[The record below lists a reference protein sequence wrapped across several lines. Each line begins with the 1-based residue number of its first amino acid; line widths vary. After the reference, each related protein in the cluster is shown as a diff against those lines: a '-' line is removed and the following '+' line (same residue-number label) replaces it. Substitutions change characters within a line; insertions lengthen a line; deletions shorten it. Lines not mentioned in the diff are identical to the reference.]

1 MKKKLI
7 VIASVIILVLL
18 IVFFAAG
25 YFLGNVPVASKLLG
39 TNKPKDLGV
48 VISINNAYSGL
59 QDMKCPLTPQG
70 VEDVMKNPK
79 SYTTVKT
86 SLTSDEAS
94 SILALGDIPGFP
106 LRMTQIKLGP
116 NGSIQ
121 ASGVINT
128 EDLQKALKEG
138 GASSETVDKVMGY
151 VKSAKYLNFY
161 ADGNLSVKNNQ
172 ISGHFNSAKIG
183 NISIPGDLIS
193 SIEPG
198 IASAVTNGLI
208 KQGYNIRSLT
218 ISEGK
223 VDLDMDRPLGS
234 VQNWLKFVQYK

>member
-1 MKKKLI
+1 MKKLI
-7 VIASVIILVLL
+7 VIGSVIIVLAL
-18 IVFFAAG
+18 IIFFVAG
-25 YFLGNVPVASKLLG
+25 YFLGNVPVASKLMG
-39 TNKPKDLGV
+39 TNKPKDIGV
-48 VISINNAYSGL
+48 VISVDNAYSGL

-70 VEDVMKNPK
+70 VEDIVKNPK

-94 SILALGDIPGFP
+94 SMLALGDIPGFP
-106 LRMTQIKLGP
+106 LRMTQFKFGP
-116 NGSIQ
+116 NGSVQ
-121 ASGVINT
+121 VSGVINT
-128 EDLQKALKEG
+128 EDLQKALQQG

-151 VKSAKYLNFY
+151 VKNAKYLNFY

-172 ISGHFNSAKIG
+172 VSGHFNSAKIG
-183 NISIPGDLIS
+183 NINIPGDMIS

-198 IASAVTNGLI
+198 IVSAVTNGLK
-208 KQGYNIRSLT
+208 KQGYTIRSLT

-234 VQNWLKFVQYK
+234 VQNWLKFVQYP

>member
-1 MKKKLI
+1 MKKLI
-7 VIASVIILVLL
+7 VVISVIIVVLL
-18 IVFFAAG
+18 VGIFVAG
-25 YFLGNVPVASKLLG
+25 YFLGNVPIASKLLG

-48 VISINNAYSGL
+48 VISVDNAYSGL
-59 QDMKCPLTPQG
+59 QDMKCPLTPQA
-70 VEDVMKNPK
+70 VEELIKNPK

-94 SILALGDIPGFP
+94 SMLALGDIPGFP
-106 LRMTQIKLGP
+106 LRMTQIKFGA
-116 NGSIQ
+116 NGSAQ
-121 ASGVINT
+121 VSGVINT
-128 EDLQKALKEG
+128 EDLQKALQEG

-151 VKSAKYLNFY
+151 VKNAKYLNFY

-183 NISIPGDLIS
+183 NISIPGDMIS

-198 IASAVTNGLI
+198 ITSAVANGLK

-234 VQNWLKFVQYK
+234 IQNWLKFVQYQ